1 MSLFYIS
8 KPPLARLVPPRHP
21 VGQLCGKG
29 RRKAAGFSRS
39 SFDRAVAINP
49 LDWRPHHQLALQTYR
64 ATDFA
69 RSAVH
74 WQEAVVRRPTMAELH
89 EGLGDTLCLIVSR
102 L

>member
-1 MSLFYIS
+1 MWRGQDYES
-8 KPPLARLVPPRHP
+8 RH
-21 VGQLCGKG
+21 GQKDGPIVDH
-29 RRKAAGFSRS
+29 KAAGFSRS